1 MKDNIIEELLNK
13 VPEKYQYRNTTSKKF
28 KLDIYNFFNKPE
40 FKELNCMEIGCAR
53 GHTTLILSKLFK
65 QAYGIN
71 DVDTSD
77 AQKFCNSNDSFN
89 VEFFSQDVYT
99 HGLPDL
105 EVDVIMI
112 DAVHTY
118 EAVTIDIL
126 NSLKLRSNNKKY
138 LIFDD
143 TGIEPSVLKAVNDM
157 CHNNVLKIITTI
169 GHKPG
174 DFFHRE
180 LYSEEGLICVEL

>member
-1 MKDNIIEELLNK
+1 MNDIESLLK
-13 VPEKYQYRNTTSKKF
+13 LVPEKFEWRNTTSKKF
-28 KLDIYNFFNKPE
+28 KYDVYNFFNKDE
-40 FKELNCMEIGCAR
+40 FKNLSCLEIGCAK

-65 QAYGIN
+65 NVYGIN
-71 DVDTSD
+71 DLCTKD
-77 AQKFCNSNDSFN
+77 ALNFCNENGSHNVKFFN
-89 VEFFSQDVYT
+89 RDVYT
-99 HGLPDL
+99 QGLPDL
-105 EVDVIMI
+105 EADVIMI
-112 DAVHTY
+112 DAIHTY

-143 TGIEPSVLKAVNDM
+143 TGIEPPVLKAVNDM
-157 CHNNVLKIITTI
+157 CHNNVLKIITTR

>member
-1 MKDNIIEELLNK
+1 MNDIESLLK
-13 VPEKYQYRNTTSKKF
+13 LVPEKFEWRNTTSKKF
-28 KLDIYNFFNKPE
+28 KYDVYNFFNKDE
-40 FKELNCMEIGCAR
+40 FKNLSCLEIGCAK

-65 QAYGIN
+65 NVYGIN
-71 DVDTSD
+71 
-77 AQKFCNSNDSFN
+77 A
-89 VEFFSQDVYT
+89 
-99 HGLPDL
+99 
-105 EVDVIMI
+105 
-112 DAVHTY
+112 Y

-143 TGIEPSVLKAVNDM
+143 TGIEPPVLKAVNDM